1 MNGSC
6 PLSRTAINESGSDTF
21 SMISARRNRSMCACS
36 QGSRATRSSAMGGLQ
51 PAGRSRDTRPPV
63 RPGFRTSRPRGLR
76 PRRLR
81 RRLSAPDLRRHAV
94 TNSFSTAAPSAN
106 SDCATAASAA
116 ASTRTNAAS
125 GSEPAS
131 VHASSTTR
139 RLRRGRRQKCRQKLT
154 RGVGTAGL
162 EFHLDERHEQRRI
175 VPGGF
180 TIEKAAGRLEVPC

>member
-1 MNGSC
+1 MRLLPGFAGHEIFGYEAGF
-6 PLSRTAINESGSDTF
+6 SR
-21 SMISARRNRSMCACS
+21 
-36 QGSRATRSSAMGGLQ
+36 
-51 PAGRSRDTRPPV
+51 PAGREIRV
-63 RPGFRTSRPRGLR
+63 RQFGLGFVHRGLEASVHADFDELEQ
-76 PRRLR
+76 RRICCGTR
-81 RRLSAPDLRRHAV
+81 V

-125 GSEPAS
+125 GFEPAS

-139 RLRRGRRQKCRQKLT
+139 RAVAAARQKCRQKLT

-180 TIEKAAGRLEVPC
+180 TIEKAAGRLEVPALTATFARVALAS